1 MEIPEKEIPGGIV
14 PHLTSPYV
22 YLLAEFASTL
32 SGLEVLI
39 IHDSLYAVAAYRPTH
54 LFRYDSCH
62 RTVSHGVVSAF
73 LDLPYAGRYLP
84 VADDSAGISLLMR
97 MATLGRY
104 SCYGAETPYVLPS
117 LIIDRCENCADSLL
131 C

>member
-39 IHDSLYAVAAYRPTH
+39 LHDSLYAVAAYRPTH
-54 LFRYDSCH
+54 PFRYDPCH
-62 RTVSHGVVSAF
+62 RTVSHGVISAF
-73 LDLPYAGRYLP
+73 LDLHYAGRYLP

>member
-39 IHDSLYAVAAYRPTH
+39 LHDSLYAVAAYRPTH
-54 LFRYDSCH
+54 LFRYDPCH
-62 RTVSHGVVSAF
+62 GTVSHGVVSAF

-84 VADDSAGISLLMR
+84 VADDPAGIPLLIR
-97 MATLGRY
+97 IEAFGRY
-104 SCYGAETPYVLPS
+104 SCYGAETPYVPPS
-117 LIIDRCENCADSLL
+117 FLIDRCEN
-131 C
+131 